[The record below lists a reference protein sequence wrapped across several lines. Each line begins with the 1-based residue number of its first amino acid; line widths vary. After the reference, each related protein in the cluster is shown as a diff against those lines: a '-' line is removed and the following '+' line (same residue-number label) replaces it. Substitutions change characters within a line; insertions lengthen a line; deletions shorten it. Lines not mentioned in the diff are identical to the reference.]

1 MFGSRSIRRVLA
13 ILVCLMLA
21 LTGCGGPVVTGPG
34 DTESAFDV
42 DYTGVE
48 PASEISF
55 WSNHPGGSIDT
66 ERALIADFQNETGIR
81 VTLVT
86 AGANYEEVSQKFQVA
101 QTSRSAGDVVVVSD
115 VTWFPSFLNGSIIP
129 LEPVLAAGG
138 IDTAGYLQALFDD
151 YLYGGKHYAVPY
163 SRSTPIFYYNK
174 DHYRR
179 AGLPDRPPATW
190 DEAADYG
197 RRIKDGGI
205 TVPSFGFPPQD
216 QYLGWTASN
225 LVWGFGGGWS
235 DQWDMSVVAD
245 SRTRGAL
252 EFARSAV
259 TSGWATVTSG
269 DPTTPFA
276 AGAVS
281 QVIASTGSLKSILS
295 ASKFDVGVGFLP
307 GGPAERTKVVPTGG
321 AGLAIAAK
329 SPPDKQLAA
338 AMFIAFMTNARNTAT
353 FSAAT
358 GYLPVQ
364 TNADMAAVYAK
375 TPQFKTAVEQL
386 ATNARSQDYARVFL
400 PGGDRAISGTIQQIL
415 TTRGDSG
422 AALQRLRGELEGLYR
437 RDVESRLARK

>member
-1 MFGSRSIRRVLA
+1 MYRSNPTRCALAILLSIVLA
-13 ILVCLMLA
+13 IA
-21 LTGCGGPVVTGPG
+21 GCGGPVITGTG
-34 DTESAFDV
+34 EGEAALDI
-42 DYTGVE
+42 DYDGVQ
-48 PASEISF
+48 PASEIAF

-66 ERALIADFQNETGIR
+66 ERALIADFEKETGIR

-86 AGANYEEVSQKFQVA
+86 AGANYEEVSQKFQA
-101 QTSRSAGDVVVVSD
+101 SQTSRSVGDVVVVSD
-115 VTWFPSFLNGSIIP
+115 VTWFPAHLNGSIIP

-138 IDTAGYLQALFDD
+138 IDTAGYRQALYDD
-151 YLYGGKHYAVPY
+151 YLYGGKHYALPY

-174 DHYRR
+174 EHYRR

-190 DEAADYG
+190 NEAADYG
-197 RRIKDGGI
+197 RRLKDGGI

-235 DQWDMSVVAD
+235 DEWDMNVVAD
-245 SRTRGAL
+245 SRTRDAL
-252 EFARSAV
+252 DFAKSAV
-259 TSGWATVTSG
+259 NSGWATVTSS

-281 QVIASTGSLKSILS
+281 QVIASTGSLTSILS
-295 ASKFDVGVGFLP
+295 ASRFEVGVGFLP
-307 GGPAERTKVVPTGG
+307 GGPVELTKVVPTGG

-329 SPPDKQLAA
+329 SPPEKQLAA
-338 AMFIAFMTNARNTAT
+338 ALFIAFMTNARNTAT

-364 TNADMAAVYAK
+364 TAADMADVYAK

-386 ATNARSQDYARVFL
+386 ATKARSQDYARVFL

-422 AALQRLRGELEGLYR
+422 AALDRLRDELDKLYQ
-437 RDVESRLARK
+437 RDVANRLR